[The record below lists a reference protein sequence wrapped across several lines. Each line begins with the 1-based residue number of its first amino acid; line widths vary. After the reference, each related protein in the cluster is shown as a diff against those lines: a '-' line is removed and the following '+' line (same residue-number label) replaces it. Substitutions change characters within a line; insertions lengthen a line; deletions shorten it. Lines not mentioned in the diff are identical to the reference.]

1 MIEPLVNGP
10 AVTEGI
16 VPCGPAV
23 AVKLVGVGV
32 VATVRQE

>member
-1 MIEPLVNGP
+1 MTDPLANGP

-16 VPCGPAV
+16 VPWGPAV

-32 VATVRQE
+32 VAMVRQE